1 MEASHALAQSMAAA
15 ILAARFITKK
25 TIKIEDERRE

>member
-1 MEASHALAQSMAAA
+1 MAAA